1 MFQLILPMTW
11 EVAAVIP
18 ISREAGGLSGE
29 AGGLSDGP
37 VSHRKGGGGHACPGL
52 CDQKHTFFT
61 TELPH
66 FSFTSTPHT

>member
-1 MFQLILPMTW
+1 MFQLIIPMTW

-18 ISREAGGLSGE
+18 ISQTGEVGGF
-29 AGGLSDGP
+29 SDGP